1 MVYLG
6 IDYGTKRIGLAKA
19 TDELKIAT
27 PLITIPNN
35 SNVFGV
41 IQEIVIREKI
51 GEIILGVPVSF
62 DGQENVFAKSIREFG
77 EGLKKSTGLPVYY
90 QNEILTTS
98 EVKRGESTD
107 PDASAAAL
115 ILQSFLDVL

>member
-98 EVKRGESTD
+98 EVKRGESTR
-107 PDASAAAL
+107 PPP
-115 ILQSFLDVL
+115 